1 MGEPLLLAIGAVT
14 ALRHA
19 IQAFGADENQAVALK
34 LPATSEHVLDAIER
48 QRGKA

>member
-1 MGEPLLLAIGAVT
+1 MLAIGVVT

-19 IQAFGADENQAVALK
+19 IQAFGTDEKQAVNLK
-34 LPATSEHVLDAIER
+34 LPATSEHVLDAIET

>member
-1 MGEPLLLAIGAVT
+1 MLAIGVVT

-19 IQAFGADENQAVALK
+19 IQAFGADENQAVTLK
-34 LPATSEHVLDAIER
+34 LPATSEHVLDAIEA